1 MTRRIRIVI
10 VDRDN
15 ATADYLLGLFDP
27 DKFDVRHVVS
37 GAEALDLSERSF
49 FSPQVVLLDTPGDCQ
64 KTLETIALLKRL
76 SGEVHLVLMGGVLP
90 GGFMLQ
96 AGRAGV
102 SDFLAK
108 PIFRQDIEA
117 FSASINQKLTS
128 PGELPPITASS
139 RPQITEFSD
148 GSFFLA
154 GSPAMVEISRQIL
167 PIASADVPVLI
178 TGESGVGKEVIAKMM
193 HHHSMRSSRSL
204 LKVNCAA
211 LPADLLESELFG
223 YEPGAFTGAMKSK
236 PGKFEQC
243 DKGTILLDEIGEM
256 SAPLQAKLLHVLQ
269 DGRFSRLGS
278 RTDTKVDVRVI
289 AATNIN
295 IEQAIV
301 DHQFREDLYYRLN
314 AFVIHVPP
322 LRERR
327 EEIPYLLRELSRRLA
342 ATHRLEPVE
351 FSHRLISAALEY
363 RWPGNLRE
371 LGNFVKRYLIM
382 RDEPMALVDLQH
394 KDSARYN
401 NLPYVNAPKA
411 AATPI
416 KEDAGLKA
424 AVRSVKGE
432 AEIKILQ
439 GTLEK
444 SNWNRRIAAETLQIS
459 YKALLYKI
467 RQYDLQA
474 PVEFVARRSA

>member
-15 ATADYLLGLFDP
+15 KTADYLLGLFDP
-27 DKFDVRHVVS
+27 DTFDVRHVVS

-49 FSPQVVLLDTPGDCQ
+49 FVPQAVLLDTPGDCQ
-64 KTLETIALLKRL
+64 KTLETISLLKRL
-76 SGEVHLVLMGGVLP
+76 AGDVHIVLMGGVLP

-96 AGRAGV
+96 AGRSGV

-108 PIFRQDIEA
+108 PIFRQDVEA
-117 FSASINQKLTS
+117 LCASIRQKIS
-128 PGELPPITASS
+128 RPEDLPPITVPA
-139 RPQITEFSD
+139 RPQITEFND

-154 GSPAMVEISRQIL
+154 ASPAMLDIARQII

-178 TGESGVGKEVIAKMM
+178 TGESGVGKEVIAQML
-193 HHHSMRSSRSL
+193 HHHSIRSTRNL

-223 YEPGAFTGAMKSK
+223 YEPGAFTGALKAK

-295 IEQAIV
+295 IEQAIT
-301 DHQFREDLYYRLN
+301 DRQFREDLYYRLN

-342 ATHRLEPVE
+342 ATHNLEPVD
-351 FSHRLISAALEY
+351 FSQRLLSAALEY

-401 NLPYVNAPKA
+401 NLPYANAPKVA
-411 AATPI
+411 AAA

-424 AVRSVKGE
+424 TVRSVKGE